1 MDYDFNFF
9 DRCMRLDFDSNSV
22 PQINC
27 PISSQPIFPSMTNHG
42 VFWAGEPH
50 SQGPFVDYSNIQ
62 SGMFAIYA
70 GRDEGDYF
78 RDDIENLIENSR
90 TELKDQMRDEDETYD
105 EEDFYNDYPDVT
117 DFFQKH
123 VRMINSLCRIFHIVL
138 DGDEKNSIFIG
149 IDYSIPQ
156 NKIQK

>member
-1 MDYDFNFF
+1 
-9 DRCMRLDFDSNSV
+9 
-22 PQINC
+22 
-27 PISSQPIFPSMTNHG
+27 MTNHG